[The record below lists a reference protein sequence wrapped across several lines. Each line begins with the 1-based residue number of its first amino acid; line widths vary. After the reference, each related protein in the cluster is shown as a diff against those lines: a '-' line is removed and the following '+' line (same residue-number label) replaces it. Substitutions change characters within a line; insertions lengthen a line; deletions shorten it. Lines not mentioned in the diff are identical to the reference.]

1 MRARCKNRPV
11 LPRLVRRHLSGTGGR
26 VAALLVLQLVAT
38 LASLYLP
45 SLNGEIIDNGVAT
58 GDTDY
63 IVRHGGFMLAVSV
76 VQIVTTVAATWIGAG
91 LSATMAARLRA
102 AVFSRV
108 GSFSAQEVARFGA
121 PTLISRTTNDVT
133 QVQLVT
139 NMALTMMV
147 TAPMM
152 MIGGIIMALRED
164 LGLSWLVAVAVPLLA
179 VSVGLVV
186 RAMVPSFRRM
196 QTSVDTVN
204 RILREQITGV
214 RVVRA
219 FVREGSERER
229 FEVANTEYTGSA
241 IAVGRLM
248 SLAFPIVMV
257 ILNASTVAVLWFGAQ
272 RVEAGQMQVG
282 ALTAFMTYLMQ
293 ILMSVMMA
301 TFMMMMVPRAAVSAG
316 RIDEVL
322 STETSVVPPTRPRP
336 MEQARPSVVLEGV
349 EFSYPGADEPVLC
362 DVDLRAEPG
371 RTTAIIGS
379 TGAGKTTLLD
389 LVPRLHDVTGGR
401 VLVGGVDV
409 RDLDPDELWHSIAVV
424 PQKPFLFTG
433 TIATNLRQGRPDASD
448 DELWEALRIAQAE
461 DFVRALDAGLDAPIA
476 QGGTNLSGGQRQRL
490 SIARALVRRPA
501 IYLLDDAFSALDL
514 TTDARLRAAL
524 RPVVADSVVLVVA
537 QRVSSIVDADHI
549 VVLDDGRVV
558 GDGTHEELLAT
569 CPTYVEIVES
579 QAAREEAA

>member
-1 MRARCKNRPV
+1 M
-11 LPRLVRRHLSGTGGR
+11 LLRLVRRHMGGTGGR
-26 VAALLVLQLVAT
+26 VLLLLVLQLAAT

-45 SLNGEIIDNGVAT
+45 SLNGEIIDNGVST

-63 IVRHGGFMLAVSV
+63 ILRHGGLMLGVSV
-76 VQIVTTVAATWIGAG
+76 LQIVTTIAATWVGAG
-91 LSATMAARLRA
+91 LSASMAARLRA
-102 AVFSRV
+102 AVFAKV

-133 QVQLVT
+133 QVQTVT

-152 MIGGIIMALRED
+152 MVGGLIMALRED
-164 LGLSWLVAVAVPLLA
+164 VGLSWLVAVAVPLLA
-179 VSVGLVV
+179 VSIGLVI
-186 RAMVPSFRRM
+186 RAMIPNFRRM

-229 FEVANTEYTGSA
+229 FEVANTDYTASA
-241 IAVGRLM
+241 VAVGRLM

-257 ILNASTVAVLWFGAQ
+257 ILNLSTVAVLWFGAH
-272 RVEAGQMQVG
+272 RIEDGQMQIG

-301 TFMMMMVPRAAVSAG
+301 TFMSMMLPRAAVSAG

-322 STETSVVPPTRPRP
+322 TTESSVVHARDPQPMVEDRPT
-336 MEQARPSVVLEGV
+336 VVLEAV
-349 EFSYPGADEPVLC
+349 EFSYPGADSPVLC

-389 LVPRLHDVTGGR
+389 LVARLHDVTGGM
-401 VLVGGVDV
+401 VLVGGADV
-409 RDLDPDELWHSIAVV
+409 RELDPEQLWASMALV
-424 PQKPFLFTG
+424 PQKAFLFSG
-433 TIATNLRQGRPDASD
+433 TIASNLRQAKPEATD
-448 DELWEALRIAQAE
+448 DELWEALRVAQAE
-461 DFVRALDAGLDAPIA
+461 DFVRALDLGLDAPVA
-476 QGGTNLSGGQRQRL
+476 QGGSNLSGGQRQRL
-490 SIARALVRRPA
+490 SIARAIVRRPA
-501 IYLLDDAFSALDL
+501 IYLLDDSFSALDL

-537 QRVSSIVDADHI
+537 QRVSSIIDADHI

-558 GDGTHEELLAT
+558 GDGTHDQLLET

-579 QAAREEAA
+579 QASREEAA

>member
-1 MRARCKNRPV
+1 M
-11 LPRLVRRHLSGTGGR
+11 LLRLVRRHLSGTGGR
-26 VAALLVLQLVAT
+26 VAVLLVLQLVAT

-58 GDTDY
+58 GDTGY
-63 IVRHGGFMLAVSV
+63 IVRHGGVMLAVSV
-76 VQIVTTVAATWIGAG
+76 LQIVTTIAATWIGAG

-164 LGLSWLVAVAVPLLA
+164 VGLSWLVAVAVPVLA
-179 VSVGLVV
+179 VSVGLVI
-186 RAMVPSFRRM
+186 RAMVPNFRRM

-229 FEVANTEYTGSA
+229 FEVANTDYTGSA

-272 RVEAGQMQVG
+272 RIDSGQMQIG

-301 TFMMMMVPRAAVSAG
+301 TFMSMMIPRAAVSAG

-322 STETSVVPPTRPRP
+322 STQSSVVPPSDPRP
-336 MEQARPSVVLEGV
+336 MTQERPSVVLDDV
-349 EFSYPGADEPVLC
+349 EFSYPGADSPVLC
-362 DVDLRAEPG
+362 EVSLRAEPG
-371 RTTAIIGS
+371 QTTAIIGS
-379 TGAGKTTLLD
+379 TGAGKSTLLD
-389 LVPRLHDVTGGR
+389 LVPRLHDATGGR

-409 RDLDPDELWHSIAVV
+409 RELDPDALWRSIAVV

-433 TIATNLRQGRPDASD
+433 TIATNLRQGRPEASD
-448 DELWEALRIAQAE
+448 DELWEALRIAQAQ
-461 DFVRALDAGLDAPIA
+461 DFVQDLELGLDSPIA

-537 QRVSSIVDADHI
+537 QRVSSIIDADHI

-558 GDGTHEELLAT
+558 GDGTHEELLAS

>member
-229 FEVANTEYTGSA
+229 FEVANTAYTGSA

-322 STETSVVPPTRPRP
+322 STETSVVPPTHPRP

-409 RDLDPDELWHSIAVV
+409 RELDPDELWRSIAVV
-424 PQKPFLFTG
+424 PQKPFFFTG
-433 TIATNLRQGRPDASD
+433 TIATNLRQGRPEASD

-514 TTDARLRAAL
+514 TTDAWLRAAL

-558 GDGTHEELLAT
+558 GDGTHDELLAT

>member
-1 MRARCKNRPV
+1 M
-11 LPRLVRRHLSGTGGR
+11 LLRLVRRHLSGTGGR
-26 VAALLVLQLVAT
+26 VAALLVLQLAAT

-58 GDTDY
+58 GDTGY
-63 IVRHGGFMLAVSV
+63 IVRHGGVMLAVSV
-76 VQIVTTVAATWIGAG
+76 LQIVTTIAATWIGAG

-152 MIGGIIMALRED
+152 MIGGVIMALRED
-164 LGLSWLVAVAVPLLA
+164 IGLSWLVAVAVPLLA
-179 VSVGLVV
+179 VSVGLVI
-186 RAMVPSFRRM
+186 RAMVPNFRRM

-229 FEVANTEYTGSA
+229 FGVANTEYTGSA

-272 RVEAGQMQVG
+272 RIDSGQMQIG

-301 TFMMMMVPRAAVSAG
+301 TFMSMMIPRAAVSAG

-322 STETSVVPPTRPRP
+322 STESSVVPPTDPRP
-336 MEQARPSVVLEGV
+336 MTQERPSVVLEGV
-349 EFSYPGADEPVLC
+349 EFSYPGADSPVLC
-362 DVDLRAEPG
+362 DVDVRAEPG

-379 TGAGKTTLLD
+379 TGAGKSTLLD
-389 LVPRLHDVTGGR
+389 LVPRLHDATGGR

-409 RDLDPDELWHSIAVV
+409 RELDPDALWRSIAVV

-433 TIATNLRQGRPDASD
+433 TIATNLRQGRPEASD
-448 DELWEALRIAQAE
+448 EELWEALRIAQAE
-461 DFVRALDAGLDAPIA
+461 GFVQDLEQGLDSPIA

-524 RPVVADSVVLVVA
+524 RPAVTDSVVLVVA
-537 QRVSSIVDADHI
+537 QRVSSIIDADHI

-558 GDGTHEELLAT
+558 GDGTHEELLAS

>member
-229 FEVANTEYTGSA
+229 FEVANTAYTGSA

-248 SLAFPIVMV
+248 SLGFPIVMV

-322 STETSVVPPTRPRP
+322 STDTSVVPPTHPRP

-409 RDLDPDELWHSIAVV
+409 RELDPDELWRSIAVV

-558 GDGTHEELLAT
+558 GDGTHDELLAT

>member
-1 MRARCKNRPV
+1 MG
-11 LPRLVRRHLSGTGGR
+11 GTGGR
-26 VAALLVLQLVAT
+26 VLLLLVLQLAAT

-45 SLNGEIIDNGVAT
+45 SLNGEIIDNGVST

-63 IVRHGGFMLAVSV
+63 ILRHGGLMLGVSV
-76 VQIVTTVAATWIGAG
+76 LQIVTTIAATWVGAG
-91 LSATMAARLRA
+91 LSASMAARLRA
-102 AVFSRV
+102 AVFAKV

-133 QVQLVT
+133 QVQTVT

-152 MIGGIIMALRED
+152 MVGGLIMALRED
-164 LGLSWLVAVAVPLLA
+164 VGLSWLVAVAVPLLA
-179 VSVGLVV
+179 VSIGLVI
-186 RAMVPSFRRM
+186 RAMIPNFRRM

-229 FEVANTEYTGSA
+229 FEVANTDYTASA
-241 IAVGRLM
+241 VAVGRLM

-257 ILNASTVAVLWFGAQ
+257 ILNLSTVAVLWFGAHQ
-272 RVEAGQMQVG
+272 IEDGQMQIG

-301 TFMMMMVPRAAVSAG
+301 TFMSMMLPRAAVSAG

-322 STETSVVPPTRPRP
+322 TTESSVVHARDPQPMVEDRPT
-336 MEQARPSVVLEGV
+336 VVLEAV
-349 EFSYPGADEPVLC
+349 EFSYPGADSPVLC

-389 LVPRLHDVTGGR
+389 LVARLHDVTGGR
-401 VLVGGVDV
+401 VLVGGADV
-409 RDLDPDELWHSIAVV
+409 RELDPEQLWASMALV
-424 PQKPFLFTG
+424 PQKAFLFSG
-433 TIATNLRQGRPDASD
+433 TIASNLRQAKPEATD
-448 DELWEALRIAQAE
+448 DELWEALRVAQAE
-461 DFVRALDAGLDAPIA
+461 DFVRALDLGLDAPVA
-476 QGGTNLSGGQRQRL
+476 QGGSNLSGGQRQRL
-490 SIARALVRRPA
+490 SIARAIVRRPA
-501 IYLLDDAFSALDL
+501 IYLLDDSFSALDL

-537 QRVSSIVDADHI
+537 QRVSSIIDADHI

-558 GDGTHEELLAT
+558 GDGTHDQLLET

-579 QAAREEAA
+579 QASREEAA